1 MPRSVVTLYFRR
13 LQSHTGG
20 AQHAG
25 QVSSVLETSSSPWAS
40 TSRGCNE
47 VPMVGVVPHTFLD
60 TDFKSRTEVVYVVGT
75 RDLGVENQ
83 SKSFGQFH

>member
-1 MPRSVVTLYFRR
+1 
-13 LQSHTGG
+13 
-20 AQHAG
+20 
-25 QVSSVLETSSSPWAS
+25 
-40 TSRGCNE
+40 
-47 VPMVGVVPHTFLD
+47 MVGVVPHTFLD